1 MYPWY
6 VGFPT
11 GKGSA
16 EVPEGPTFDE
26 LRVAHA
32 SGVAPL
38 KTPSGYP
45 YKYGQ
50 ISTPFP
56 AFVRLSDVSPV
67 CDALVAQRTW
77 DDGAVSLEVG
87 AAFQVWEGHT
97 YDVNQFEEGVH
108 G

>member
-87 AAFQVWEGHT
+87 AAFQV
-97 YDVNQFEEGVH
+97 
-108 G
+108 